1 MSVKPEPVLRN
12 FFRMFVDET
21 TLMLD
26 PTCGSGS
33 SLRAAESLNA
43 RYTLGLEIDADFAK
57 QANAAL
63 RNARILRRPK

>member
-12 FFRMFVDET
+12 FFRMFVDEST
-21 TLMLD
+21 IMLD

-43 RYTLGLEIDADFAK
+43 RHTLGLEINNDFCE
-57 QANAAL
+57 QANRAL
-63 RNARILRRPK
+63 KNFRVLKRVK

>member
-21 TLMLD
+21 TIMFD

-43 RYTLGLEIDADFAK
+43 RHALGLEIDADFAK
-57 QANAAL
+57 QANTAL